1 LSASGHWNTWRKIL
15 GDFAVIIARSFVQ
28 GGSELAQPDLSR
40 LRIARGNA
48 GPHSA
53 TARSWRRFVVP
64 AAVAIGIAVAAFL
77 IYQRTLG
84 AAPEVEQTTVTLAY
98 PYQAYTVLNANGY
111 VVAQRKASVASKATG
126 RLEWLG
132 VVEGS
137 RVKKGQAIARLESQD
152 VAAARDQAAANV
164 SVARAN
170 LAQAKAEQE
179 EAQRQLKRTE
189 ELLAQNFVSPS
200 VYDTAVARAD
210 KARAAVGSAQAAVV
224 AAEANRRAAE
234 VGVGQTVIRAP
245 FDGVVL
251 TKNANVG
258 DTITPFSS
266 ALDTKGAVV
275 TIADMSTLEVE
286 ADVSESNL
294 QKVKVDQ
301 PCEIELD
308 AIPDVRF
315 QGTVSRMV
323 PTVDRS
329 KATVTTKISFR
340 DLDPRILPDMSA
352 KVAFLSEAV
361 PPEQR
366 APRLA
371 VNPAA
376 IVERGGRSVVFLV
389 RDNRVSALPVQTG
402 RRIGDVVELTQGP
415 QPGDKVVLRPPEKL
429 KSGMAVRLAKQ

>member
-1 LSASGHWNTWRKIL
+1 
-15 GDFAVIIARSFVQ
+15 
-28 GGSELAQPDLSR
+28 LADSDLSK
-40 LRIARGNA
+40 LRIARGAANS
-48 GPHSA
+48 PPSSR
-53 TARSWRRFVVP
+53 RSWRRFVAP
-64 AAVAIGIAVAAFL
+64 AAIAVGVIVLGVA

-84 AAPEVEQTTVTLAY
+84 AAPAVEQTSITLAY
-98 PYQAYTVLNANGY
+98 PYEAYTVLNATGY

-132 VVEGS
+132 VAEGS
-137 RVKKGQAIARLESQD
+137 RVKKGQVIARLESQD
-152 VAAARDQAAANV
+152 VAATRDQAAANV
-164 SVARAN
+164 DVALAN
-170 LAQAKAEQE
+170 LEQAKAEQQ

-189 ELLAQNFVSPS
+189 DLLEQNFVSPS
-200 VYDTAVARAD
+200 AFDTAVARAD
-210 KARAAVGSAQAAVV
+210 KARAAVGSAKAAVV
-224 AAEANRRAAE
+224 AAQANRRVAG
-234 VGVGQTVIRAP
+234 VGVEQTVIRAP

-275 TIADMSTLEVE
+275 TMADMSTLEVE

-294 QKVKVDQ
+294 QKVKVGQ
-301 PCEIELD
+301 PCEVELD
-308 AIPDVRF
+308 AIPGARF

-366 APRLA
+366 TPRPA

-376 IVERGGRSVVFLV
+376 IVERGGRDVVFV
-389 RDNRVSALPVQTG
+389 IRDRRVNAVPVQTG
-402 RRIGDVVELTQGP
+402 TRIGDLIELKQGP
-415 QPGDKVVLRPPEKL
+415 QPGDKVVLRPPSSL
-429 KSGMAVRLAKQ
+429 KDGMLVQLANQ